1 MQRHLGL
8 NCRVIRESKG
18 FREPQGLSSYGR
30 IIYWKVNLCLFF
42 LYFSFPI
49 SNTPLSLWYFFA
61 SVAYAEQRVN
71 VIWCQC
77 FLWTFIKAKI
87 IEEIRW
93 ISQREQREDGVMGCT
108 KKESEFPQTEKSRDQ
123 RDSAW
128 SRSLA
133 WRRWQD
139 HLREESRRE

>member
-1 MQRHLGL
+1 MEPAQSIISWETISNLIIIMNKVEIKSKHMCNYNSTKPSPNWGLIALYNVLESYIMQRHLGL

-61 SVAYAEQRVN
+61 SVAYAEQRV
-71 VIWCQC
+71 
-77 FLWTFIKAKI
+77 
-87 IEEIRW
+87 
-93 ISQREQREDGVMGCT
+93 
-108 KKESEFPQTEKSRDQ
+108 KSYLMLVLPLDIYK
-123 RDSAW
+123 S
-128 SRSLA
+128 
-133 WRRWQD
+133 
-139 HLREESRRE
+139 